1 MSRVCAICGKGP
13 QFGHNIRHIHSGQWA
28 RRAPKTNKV
37 WYPNL
42 QTVRAIMENGETRRI
57 KVCTDCL
64 KKGLVQKP
72 VTMKAA
78 EENGAEA

>member
-1 MSRVCAICGKGP
+1 MSRVCSICGKGP

-42 QTVRAIMENGETRRI
+42 QTVRAVVGGETKRI

-64 KKGLVQKP
+64 KKGLVIKP
-72 VTMKAA
+72 IKQVKISDA
-78 EENGAEA
+78 E